1 MSRAGKCQKARPA
14 RFASSGR
21 FEGGFSTRPRFV
33 VFGAAIRG
41 RVAAESLDQLSDQA
55 TGKAMWQE
63 ARAIFERLNLPL
75 LVAEMEAV

>member
-1 MSRAGKCQKARPA
+1 VFTETGMEAERARTLRDWARYELA
-14 RFASSGR
+14 HG
-21 FEGGFSTRPRFV
+21 
-33 VFGAAIRG
+33 
-41 RVAAESLDQLSDQA
+41 DQA